1 MPSYL
6 DISLGLIRHLHD
18 ELGLRVDHV
27 LKDLVVDTRTTD
39 VGIWL
44 RDVAQ
49 NYSHC
54 AKVIGVRD
62 EQVLLALSKK
72 LVKDT
77 RVDKGVVQIT
87 VTRWVPLALVAVRS
101 LGAGE

>member
-1 MPSYL
+1 MSYL
-6 DISLGLIRHLHD
+6 DISLCLIRHLHD
-18 ELGLRVDHV
+18 ELGLRVDHM
-27 LKDLVVDTRTTD
+27 LKDLVVDTRTN
-39 VGIWL
+39 VGMWL
-44 RDVAQ
+44 RDVVR

-54 AKVIGVRD
+54 AKVIRVRD